1 MTGTIAIG
9 LSLDEGPGDRLEAG
23 AVYPVTS
30 SVTDGGEMAYA

>member
-23 AVYPVTS
+23 AVYAVTS
-30 SVTDGGEMAYA
+30 SVTEGGEMAYA